1 LNDLAP
7 FNRKIPEHFN
17 ILKKN
22 KKFGRSQPNTL
33 IIADNPGIYAFSC
46 LPVDNPLKV
55 HFNKG
60 VKSGVAIFIMTAKEY
75 MLFRKHF
82 F

>member
-7 FNRKIPEHFN
+7 FNRKILEHFN

-46 LPVDNPLKV
+46 LPVDNPLI
-55 HFNKG
+55 
-60 VKSGVAIFIMTAKEY
+60 KSGVAIFIMTAKEY